1 MADRAATIA
10 DRALPADDRTAL
22 KAKLRGVERRR
33 RLRAYGLIAPLFVF
47 LIAFF
52 IVPLVSVLYFSVS
65 NPEVITMLPRVTAAL
80 RDWDRQSLPGEA
92 AFAALVEDARIGYA
106 ERTLPKVALRLNYE
120 KSGFRSLLMRIGRRA
135 KRLAPPYKDS
145 VIAADQR
152 WGELI
157 YWRTIAANDSRFT
170 LHYLLQAIDLDLKW
184 DGSIAR
190 APPDKRLYINNL
202 ARTLWVAL
210 VVMLACILLGYPVA
224 YLIATARPRL
234 ANTLILLVL
243 LPFWTSLLVRT
254 AAWVIVLQK
263 SGIVNDGLL
272 ALGIIDE
279 PLTLIFNRTGVYIS
293 MIHILLPFMILPLYS
308 VMKGIPTD
316 HMRAAASLGAR
327 PWVAF
332 LGVYFPQTLP
342 GLAAGCLLVYVIA
355 LGFYITPA
363 LIGGGG
369 DQMLAYL
376 IAEFATNTANW
387 GLAGALA
394 MVLLVCIS
402 VLYPI
407 YHRFAGAGGMRLG

>member
-1 MADRAATIA
+1 M
-10 DRALPADDRTAL
+10 
-22 KAKLRGVERRR
+22 
-33 RLRAYGLIAPLFVF
+33 F

-80 RDWDRQSLPGEA
+80 RDWDRQTLPGEA

-120 KSGFRSLLMRIGRRA
+120 ESGFRSLLMRIGRRA

-190 APPDKRLYINNL
+190 APPEKRLYINNL

-224 YLIATARPRL
+224 YLIATARLRL

-332 LGVYFPQTLP
+332 LGVYFP
-342 GLAAGCLLVYVIA
+342 
-355 LGFYITPA
+355 
-363 LIGGGG
+363 
-369 DQMLAYL
+369 
-376 IAEFATNTANW
+376 
-387 GLAGALA
+387 
-394 MVLLVCIS
+394 
-402 VLYPI
+402 
-407 YHRFAGAGGMRLG
+407 

>member
-1 MADRAATIA
+1 MAEGR
-10 DRALPADDRTAL
+10 PPSADDSIAL
-22 KAKLRGVERRR
+22 RAKLRGVERRR
-33 RLRAYGLIAPLFVF
+33 RLRAYGLIAPLFLF
-47 LIAFF
+47 LVAFF
-52 IVPLVSVLYFSVS
+52 LVPLATVLYFSIS

-80 RDWDRQSLPGEA
+80 RDWDRQSLLDEA
-92 AFAALVEDARIGYA
+92 AFAALALDARIGYA

-120 KSGFRSLLMRIGRRA
+120 VSGFRSLLMRIGRRA
-135 KRLAPPYKDS
+135 KRLGPPYRDS
-145 VIAADQR
+145 IIAADKR

-157 YWRTIAANDSRFT
+157 YWRTIKANDSRFT
-170 LHYLLQAIDLDLKW
+170 LHYLLQAIDLDLQW
-184 DGSIAR
+184 DGSISR
-190 APPDKRLYINNL
+190 APPDKRLYIANL
-202 ARTLWVAL
+202 GRTLWIAL
-210 VVMLACILLGYPVA
+210 VVTLTCIVLGYPVA

-234 ANTLILLVL
+234 AKFLILLVL

-263 SGIVNDGLL
+263 AGIVNDGLL
-272 ALGIIDE
+272 ALGIVDE
-279 PLTLIFNRTGVYIS
+279 PLTLIFNRTGVLIS
-293 MIHILLPFMILPLYS
+293 MTHILLPFMILPLYS

-394 MVLLVCIS
+394 IVLLACIS